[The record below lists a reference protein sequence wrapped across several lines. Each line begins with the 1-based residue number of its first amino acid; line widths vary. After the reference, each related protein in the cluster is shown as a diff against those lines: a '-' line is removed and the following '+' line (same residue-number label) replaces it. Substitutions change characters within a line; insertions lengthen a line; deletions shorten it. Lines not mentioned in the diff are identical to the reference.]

1 MAAGGLA
8 TYQFAFRIEKLR
20 NWKQGGFRSC
30 AAVLASRLVSKPA
43 REGREAA
50 PAGAGSR
57 TPHRGRAGRAW
68 PWRMEN
74 AVSRGF
80 LGSPAT
86 RSSDTCYDRRSD
98 GAFVGDVF
106 TCWAMATS
114 GGAAN
119 RTFSAPAAPPACAAS
134 AGPRQPPS
142 ISRLR
147 WPVQ

>member
-30 AAVLASRLVSKPA
+30 AAVLASRLVSKPV

-86 RSSDTCYDRRSD
+86 GVRVLGEDLLAVSRGFLGSPATRSSDTCYDRRSD

-106 TCWAMATS
+106 TCWAMAT
-114 GGAAN
+114 
-119 RTFSAPAAPPACAAS
+119 
-134 AGPRQPPS
+134 
-142 ISRLR
+142 
-147 WPVQ
+147 